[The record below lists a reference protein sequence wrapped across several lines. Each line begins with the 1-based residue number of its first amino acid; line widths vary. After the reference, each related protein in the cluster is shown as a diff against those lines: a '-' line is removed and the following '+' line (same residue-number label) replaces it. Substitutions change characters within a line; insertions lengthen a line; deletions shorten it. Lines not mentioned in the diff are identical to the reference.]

1 MNSPTVIE
9 RPHNARDGERRR
21 RRTGPLQKNLLFAL
35 AGNQN
40 CGKTTLFNALTGSN
54 QHVGNFPGVTV
65 ERKDGSIK
73 GHREAVVVD
82 LPGIYSL
89 SPYTSE
95 EIVTR
100 DFLIKDHPD
109 AIINIVDATNIERN
123 LYLSLQLM
131 ELSLPMVI
139 ALNMMDEVRASGN
152 SIDVKKLSDLLGIPV
167 VPISASRG
175 EGIDELTEIALRTAR
190 QGTPP
195 KKMDFC
201 TGEVHKAIHSIAHVI
216 EEQAQEY
223 GYPLR
228 FAATKLVE
236 GDEPTMQ
243 ELHVTENQRDILG
256 HIIDDMEAALETDRE
271 AALADMRYNFIENL
285 CAKCVV
291 KRHETHEQVRSEKID
306 RILTHKYFGIPIF
319 FVIMLIVFWL
329 TFGVVGSFL
338 SGLFE
343 SGVNFLV
350 DSLSTLLTQIGVS
363 DWMHSLVI
371 DGICAGVGS
380 VLSFLPVIVLLF
392 FFLSLLED
400 SGYMAR
406 VAFVMDK
413 LLRKIGLSGRSF
425 VPMLIGFGCSV
436 PAIMATR
443 TLSSER
449 DRKMTIVLTP
459 FMSCSAKLP
468 IYGMFTMAF
477 FPDHAAV
484 VMISVYIIGIV
495 VAILSGLLLKSTVF
509 RGKPVPFVMELPA
522 YRIPS
527 VKSVLLHMWEK
538 AKDFIRKAFTII
550 FLASMVIWFLQSFDW
565 SFNLVTDNTTSM
577 LASIGKFIAP
587 IFVPL
592 GFADWRASTALITG
606 ITAKE
611 TVVSTFTVLTGAST
625 NAELTA
631 MLHTVFSPLT
641 AFSFLVFTVLYMPC
655 AAAFAASRR
664 ELGSMK
670 SALGTALFQTSAAYL
685 TSLIIFQVGRL
696 LLGI

>member
-1 MNSPTVIE
+1 MNSTTKDSPMTDSQQGKNKSN
-9 RPHNARDGERRR
+9 RGG
-21 RRTGPLQKNLLFAL
+21 TSQKDLLFAL

-65 ERKDGSIK
+65 ERKDGAIK
-73 GHREAVVVD
+73 GHKEAVVVD

-100 DFLIKDHPD
+100 DFLIQDHPD

-152 SIDVKKLSDLLGIPV
+152 SIDVQKLSELLGIPV
-167 VPISASRG
+167 IPISASKG
-175 EGIDELTEIALRTAR
+175 EGIDELTQIALRTAR
-190 QGTPP
+190 QGIPP

-201 TGEVHKAIHSIAHVI
+201 TGEVHKAIHAIAHVI
-216 EEQAQEY
+216 EEQAQQA

-236 GDEPTMQ
+236 GDEPTM
-243 ELHVTENQRDILG
+243 EALHVTENQRDILG
-256 HIIDDMEAALETDRE
+256 HIIDDMESALDTDRE

-285 CAKCVV
+285 CAQCVV

-319 FVIMLIVFWL
+319 FVIMLVIFWL

-350 DSLSTLLTQIGVS
+350 DSLSGFLTHVGVS

-477 FPDHAAV
+477 FPNHAGI
-484 VMISVYIIGIV
+484 VMIGVYIIGNYC
-495 VAILSGLLLKSTVF
+495 GN
-509 RGKPVPFVMELPA
+509 
-522 YRIPS
+522 
-527 VKSVLLHMWEK
+527 
-538 AKDFIRKAFTII
+538 FIRIAAEKYHFPRKSCSLCHGTSRLPHSLRKKRFTPYVGKGKG
-550 FLASMVIWFLQSFDW
+550 FYPQSIHHHFPC
-565 SFNLVTDNTTSM
+565 FYGNLV
-577 LASIGKFIAP
+577 L
-587 IFVPL
+587 
-592 GFADWRASTALITG
+592 
-606 ITAKE
+606 
-611 TVVSTFTVLTGAST
+611 
-625 NAELTA
+625 AEL
-631 MLHTVFSPLT
+631 
-641 AFSFLVFTVLYMPC
+641 
-655 AAAFAASRR
+655 
-664 ELGSMK
+664 
-670 SALGTALFQTSAAYL
+670 
-685 TSLIIFQVGRL
+685 
-696 LLGI
+696 